1 MRRGLTSVLRASVVV
16 RAWSTWRAGFR
27 QSHVAGDALQQ
38 GGVVVIAP
46 GGVERFRFIS
56 REAGDHP
63 APADILTALEA
74 RP

>member
-1 MRRGLTSVLRASVVV
+1 M
-16 RAWSTWRAGFR
+16 WSTWRAGFR

-46 GGVERFRFIS
+46 GGVELFRFIS
-56 REAGDHP
+56 SEAGDHP

-74 RP
+74 LP